1 MARFREARKAVVKP
15 EEAVTERIAEQTN
28 EAAPGPNPMVN
39 LMIADIALRGGNRLL
54 RHAVERGLLGKV
66 DGPRVAP
73 SPVKAPTIAQT
84 LLGTALTRIATR
96 SVPGALI
103 VGGGLLAKALY
114 DRKRARDAGKA
125 GEKAVEKQPRRRRS

>member
-15 EEAVTERIAEQTN
+15 EEAVTDRIAEQAN
-28 EAAPGPNPMVN
+28 AAVPGPSPMLS
-39 LMIADIALRGGNRLL
+39 LMIANIALRGGDKLL
-54 RHAVERGLLGKV
+54 RHAVKRGLLGKAG
-66 DGPRVAP
+66 GPGIATNP
-73 SPVKAPTIAQT
+73 AKAPTIAQT

-114 DRKRARDAGKA
+114 DRKHARDAGET
-125 GEKAVEKQPRRRRS
+125 GEKAVEKQPRRGRS